1 MIFKDIRLIAID
13 ADDTLWDCQTHF
25 DAVEDRYF
33 EILAPYGNRKYL
45 ADEFFATEKNNMASL
60 GFGSKAFTISL
71 VENALRISRGT
82 ISTAMIA
89 EIISL
94 GKSLL
99 EMPATPL
106 PEVDETLKRMRTR
119 PFKLV
124 LFTKGEIIEQ
134 ENKLAR
140 SGLGKYFD
148 DVEIVADKTE
158 DAYRRLCRIHRV
170 APENMAMI
178 GNSFKSDIAPALA
191 IGAKAVHIPYHV
203 TWKME
208 HAEEFEHINL
218 VKISHFSEIIDY
230 FC

>member
-1 MIFKDIRLIAID
+1 MFKDIRLMAID
-13 ADDTLWDCQTHF
+13 ADDTLWDCQNYF

-33 EILAPYGNRKYL
+33 EILAPYGDRRYL

-82 ISTAMIA
+82 ISTAMVA

-106 PEVDETLKRMRTR
+106 PGVSETLKRLRTK
-119 PFKLV
+119 PFKIV

-134 ENKLAR
+134 ENKLQR
-140 SGLGKYFD
+140 SGLGMYFD
-148 DVEIVADKTE
+148 AVEIVADKTE
-158 DAYRRLCRIHRV
+158 DAYRRLCMMHRV
-170 APENMAMI
+170 APEDMVMI

-191 IGAKAVHIPYHV
+191 IGAKAMYIPYHLM
-203 TWKME
+203 WKME
-208 HAEEFEHINL
+208 HAEEFDHKNL
-218 VKISHFSEIIDY
+218 IKISHFCEIIDY